1 MTEITLLT
9 ETTHRIQYLT
19 QRALYSLCTHAQ
31 LEGKSQIGN
40 AISTLI
46 LTLVNFSTRSLG
58 RSYLCVRFHRFSS
71 VFTRTEMT
79 RCQGDTTII
88 TGGFPGKKYQFSF
101 HRFIST
107 NFRNVFCWKAVM
119 KEKYNHS

>member
-40 AISTLI
+40 AISTL
-46 LTLVNFSTRSLG
+46 SPEKG
-58 RSYLCVRFHRFSS
+58 
-71 VFTRTEMT
+71 MT
-79 RCQGDTTII
+79 DDRQQT
-88 TGGFPGKKYQFSF
+88 Q
-101 HRFIST
+101 
-107 NFRNVFCWKAVM
+107 
-119 KEKYNHS
+119 